1 MAESIPFSRTISVR
15 LLRLLLPMVSLAL
28 LVLFAALEFRYYVA
42 EREAL
47 VDEIT
52 NQLSVQEAA
61 FSRAIWEYNDEQISA
76 LVDDISNLPF
86 ISSIAVYD
94 SGGDL
99 MASKGD
105 YKAVPEAE
113 DLRQRGAVSRTVG
126 AKSETVGEL
135 VLTGNSGNIW
145 TEISNRVLLDFLILL
160 VMSGALT
167 IVTFVATRNVIGK
180 PLDRL
185 RDAIDR
191 VDAEKVYT
199 QVEWSSTDEL
209 GSLVQNFN
217 RMQQRRADAENELKK
232 YQDQLEQLIEDRTK
246 EATAASTQLQFA
258 LDNMHEAIFALD
270 GDYKFIMFNRRYIE
284 MYGLPDGMP
293 EIGMPVQETM
303 RFLAVDG
310 RYGEGDIEE
319 LVEQRIAVLRE
330 RDEQVFDIETLD
342 GRWLEGRQS
351 GVDGGG
357 VVIVISDI
365 TERKKGEAE
374 LVLARDAAESATR
387 AKSSFL
393 AAMSHEIRTTMN
405 GVIGMIDL
413 LWQDKLAAEQRKML
427 GTIRSSAFSLLQI
440 INDILDFSKIEAGK
454 LDLELLPI
462 SIRDVV
468 EGVAETLLP
477 EIQKKKLRLRIFV
490 DPDIPARITADQVR
504 LRQILF
510 NLMGNA
516 VKFTDNRDGRS
527 GEVYIGAY
535 ASDVTG
541 SEATRVKFVIKDTG
555 IGMTEESRASLFT
568 PFTQAEESTTRRFGG
583 TGLGLSICKNLAD
596 IMGGDILVE
605 SVMGEGSTFSIS
617 IPFSEVPKT
626 GPEADEDDL
635 KGLKVLVVVDSEL
648 ATGNVSHYLASR
660 DAEPEVLADI
670 SQVAATLQ
678 SAQAADAGHD
688 VVVFCLTNKLTEIWQ
703 VLDECRKVTKGDIP
717 RYVILD
723 DTRTETR
730 GQRPPDMVI
739 VEAAPLMRSS
749 FFRGV
754 AMAAGRASPDINEHK
769 VDAVETN
776 RKAPSI
782 EDAEANGELIL
793 IAEDNLTNQ
802 DVIRRQ
808 LNLLGYTAEI
818 VDDGE
823 LGFEAWRSGRYGL
836 ILTDCHMPNMDGYE
850 MTEAIRGA
858 EQSTGERIPIV
869 AITANALQG
878 EADRCLASGMD
889 DYLSKP
895 LEMLKLRRAL
905 AKWLPDVLHS
915 DDGRSN
921 DEASMDNG
929 ASDSAEAEPGDNIE
943 IVTAVPTAAP
953 GNGNGGSPVDPQALK
968 SVFGDDEETFREILG
983 DFVDPATAN
992 VKEITDAVEAGDAA
1006 GVGSAAHKLKSS
1018 SRSVG
1023 AIQLGELC
1031 EQLEIAGKSGDADTI
1046 ADLAPSIP
1054 AVLAEVID
1062 YIKAL

>member
-1 MAESIPFSRTISVR
+1 MAEAIPFSRTISVK

-28 LVLFAALEFRYYVA
+28 LVLFAALEVRFYVA
-42 EREAL
+42 QRAAL
-47 VDEIT
+47 VSEIT
-52 NQLSVQEAA
+52 DQLSVQEAA
-61 FSRAIWEYNDEQISA
+61 FSRAIWEYNDEQIIA
-76 LVDDISNLPF
+76 LVDNISHLPF
-86 ISSIAVYD
+86 ITSIAVYD

-105 YKAVPEAE
+105 YKAKPEDP
-113 DLRQRGAVSRTVG
+113 DLRQHGDVTRTVG
-126 AKSETVGEL
+126 EKSERVGEL
-135 VLTGNSGNIW
+135 VLTGHSGQIW
-145 TEISNRVLLDFLILL
+145 SDIGGRILLDVLILL

-167 IVTFVATRNVIGK
+167 VVTFVATRNVIGR
-180 PLDRL
+180 PMDRL
-185 RDAIDR
+185 RDAIDQ
-191 VDAEKVYT
+191 VDEEKVYT
-199 QVEWSSTDEL
+199 QVEWTSTDEF
-209 GSLVQNFN
+209 GALVQNFN
-217 RMQQRRADAENELKK
+217 RMQQRRAVAEQELQV
-232 YQDQLEQLIEDRTK
+232 YQDQLEQRVDERTQ
-246 EATAASTQLQFA
+246 EATVASTQLQFA

-270 GDYKFIMFNRRYIE
+270 ADYKFIMFNRRYIE
-284 MYGLPDGMP
+284 MYKLPEGMP

-303 RFLAVDG
+303 HFLASQG
-310 RYGEGDIEE
+310 RYGEGDVEN
-319 LVEQRIAVLRE
+319 LVEQRVEVLRN
-330 RDEQVFDIETLD
+330 RDEKVFENETTD

-351 GVDGGG
+351 GVEGGG
-357 VVIVISDI
+357 VVIVIADI
-365 TERKKGEAE
+365 SERKKQEAE
-374 LVLARDAAESATR
+374 LVLAKDAAESATR

-393 AAMSHEIRTTMN
+393 AAMSHEIRTPMN

-413 LWQDKLAAEQRKML
+413 LWQDHLEAEQRKML

-454 LDLELLPI
+454 LDLELLPV

-477 EIQKKKLRLRIFV
+477 EIQKKKILLRIFV
-490 DPDIPARITADQVR
+490 DPDIPARVTADQVR

-527 GEVYIGAY
+527 GEVFIGAY
-535 ASDVTG
+535 ASEIKGAEAARVTFRI
-541 SEATRVKFVIKDTG
+541 EDTG
-555 IGMTEESRASLFT
+555 IGMTEESRAGLFK

-583 TGLGLSICKNLAD
+583 TGLGLSICKNLTD
-596 IMGGDILVE
+596 IMGGDIVVE
-605 SVMGEGSTFSIS
+605 SEVGKGSAFSIS
-617 IPFSEVPKT
+617 LPFEGVPKV
-626 GPEADEDDL
+626 GPEQDEDDL
-635 KGLKVLVVVDSEL
+635 KGLRVLVVVDSEM
-648 ATGNVSHYLASR
+648 AKGNVSRYLAAR
-660 DAEPEVLADI
+660 DALPDVIEDVVNVASEV
-670 SQVAATLQ
+670 QKRQ
-678 SAQAADAGHD
+678 SEGAPYD
-688 VVVFCLTNKLTEIWQ
+688 VVVFCLTRRLPEIWSTIE
-703 VLDECRKVTKGDIP
+703 DCRKVSEGDVP

-754 AMAAGRASPDINEHK
+754 AMAAGRASPDIDDQTVDEIK
-769 VDAVETN
+769 VT

-782 EDAEANGELIL
+782 EVAEANGELIL

-823 LGFEAWRSGRYGL
+823 LGFDAWRSGRYGL

-858 EQSTGERIPIV
+858 ESDTGERIPIV

-878 EADRCLASGMD
+878 EADRCLACGMD

-905 AKWLPDVLHS
+905 AKWLPDAGSSAHADS
-915 DDGRSN
+915 DTDETEDEMPQTQTSENRSI
-921 DEASMDNG
+921 G
-929 ASDSAEAEPGDNIE
+929 Q
-943 IVTAVPTAAP
+943 
-953 GNGNGGSPVDPQALK
+953 SPVDPQALK

-1031 EQLEIAGKSGDADTI
+1031 EQLEKAGKSGDADTI

>member
-1 MAESIPFSRTISVR
+1 LMAEVIPFSRTISVR

-28 LVLFAALEFRYYVA
+28 LVLFGALEVRYYVA
-42 EREAL
+42 QRAAL
-47 VDEIT
+47 VGEIKD
-52 NQLSVQEAA
+52 QLSVQEAA

-76 LVDDISNLPF
+76 LVNDISDLPF
-86 ISSIAVYD
+86 VTSIAVYD
-94 SGGDL
+94 VDGEV

-105 YKAVPEAE
+105 YEAE
-113 DLRQRGAVSRTVG
+113 PESVDMRQRGIVNRTVG
-126 AKSETVGEL
+126 GKPEKVGEL
-135 VLTGNSGNIW
+135 VLTGYSGHIW
-145 TEISNRVLLDFLILL
+145 TEIGDRILLDFLILL
-160 VMSGALT
+160 VMSAALT
-167 IVTFVATRNVIGK
+167 GVTFFATRNVIGR

-199 QVEWSSTDEL
+199 QVEWTSTDEL

-217 RMQQRRADAENELKK
+217 RMQRRREDAEGELQK
-232 YQDQLEQLIEDRTK
+232 YQDELEHLV
-246 EATAASTQLQFA
+246 EARSQEALAAWTQLQFA
-258 LDNMHEAIFALD
+258 LDNMQEAIFALD
-270 GDYKFIMFNRRYIE
+270 ADFRFIMFNRRYIE
-284 MYGLPDGMP
+284 MYKLPDGMP
-293 EIGMPVQETM
+293 EVGMPVQQVM
-303 RFLAVDG
+303 HYLADDG
-310 RYGEGDIEE
+310 RYGEGDIDE
-319 LVEQRIAVLRE
+319 LVADRMAILMDRNGRI
-330 RDEQVFDIETLD
+330 FDIETAD

-351 GVDGGG
+351 GVEGGG
-357 VVIVISDI
+357 VVIVISDV
-365 TERKKGEAE
+365 TARKQNDAE
-374 LVLARDAAESATR
+374 LVLAKEAAESATR

-393 AAMSHEIRTTMN
+393 AAMSHEIRTPMN

-413 LWQDKLAAEQRKML
+413 LWQGHLEAEQRKML

-477 EIQKKKLRLRIFV
+477 EVQKKRLRLRIFI
-490 DPDIPARITADQVR
+490 DPDIPARVTADQVR

-516 VKFTDNRDGRS
+516 VKFTDNREGRS

-535 ASDVTG
+535 ATPPTGDEKARVTFAIRD
-541 SEATRVKFVIKDTG
+541 SG
-555 IGMTEESRASLFT
+555 IGMTEESRKGLFQ

-583 TGLGLSICKNLAD
+583 TGLGLSICKNLTD
-596 IMGGDILVE
+596 IMGGSITVE
-605 SVMGEGSTFSIS
+605 SGVGKGSTFSVS
-617 IPFSEVPKT
+617 IPFHEVTDP
-626 GPEADEDDL
+626 GAEADEEDVRN
-635 KGLKVLVVVDSEL
+635 LKVLVVTDDALS
-648 ATGNVSHYLASR
+648 AKNIPHYLSTRGAI
-660 DAEPEVLADI
+660 PEMIEDVDM
-670 SQVAATLQ
+670 VATQ
-678 SAQAADAGHD
+678 IQHAQADGSGHD
-688 VVVFCLTNKLTEIWQ
+688 VVVFSLNNKLPSIWQ
-703 VLDECRKVTKGDIP
+703 AIEECRKVAQGDVP

-723 DTRTETR
+723 DTRTEKR

-739 VEAAPLMRSS
+739 IEAAPMMRSS
-749 FFRGV
+749 FIRGV
-754 AMAAGRASPDINEHK
+754 AMAAGRASPDINDQV
-769 VDAVETN
+769 VDEIKGT

-782 EDAEANGELIL
+782 EVAEANNELIL

-823 LGFEAWRSGRYGL
+823 LGLEAWRSGRYGL

-858 EQSTGERIPIV
+858 ESSTGERIPIV

-895 LEMLKLRRAL
+895 LEMLKLRRTL
-905 AKWLPDVLHS
+905 TKWLPQAGQYDAQVEIETSTPASLELVE
-915 DDGRSN
+915 DEENAKTSN
-921 DEASMDNG
+921 NLK
-929 ASDSAEAEPGDNIE
+929 DNID
-943 IVTAVPTAAP
+943 
-953 GNGNGGSPVDPQALK
+953 SPVDPQALK
-968 SVFGDDEETFREILG
+968 GVFGDDEETFREILA
-983 DFVDPATAN
+983 DFVDPATSN
-992 VKEITDAVEAGDAA
+992 VKEITDAAAAGDVA

-1023 AIQLGELC
+1023 ATYLGELC
-1031 EQLEIAGKSGDADTI
+1031 EQLEKAGKSGDADLV
-1046 ADLAPSIP
+1046 AELAPTVP
-1054 AVLAEVID
+1054 AVLADVIG